1 MRVFTRLRARNG
13 SGWRDYM
20 ASVWLQC
27 AVHLF
32 IYLLFIVNNRVSPK
46 GSRPV
51 QRCFPGYKNRHST
64 TKQNNKRTKPTI
76 QCSYLKNS
84 LEIGLASFLGSFAG
98 ASYSF
103 WSVIIQLNSLHQC
116 FCKYCITSTRLIDSL
131 DHRHHSYVLSACINY
146 NGA

>member
-1 MRVFTRLRARNG
+1 
-13 SGWRDYM
+13 M

-32 IYLLFIVNNRVSPK
+32 IYLLSITGFHQKAQDLYK
-46 GSRPV
+46 GASQVTKTDTV
-51 QRCFPGYKNRHST
+51 QL
-64 TKQNNKRTKPTI
+64 NKKTTI

-103 WSVIIQLNSLHQC
+103 
-116 FCKYCITSTRLIDSL
+116 
-131 DHRHHSYVLSACINY
+131 
-146 NGA
+146 